1 EFAGGKISNV
11 FGPEYGEIDTFERC
25 VRLPMDPYLL
35 VSRVTEL
42 NAKLGKFEPSTI
54 TTEYDIPKGA
64 WFCTDAQIPWAVAV
78 ESGQC
83 DLMLISYLGIDFECR
98 GDQVYRLLDCT
109 LTYLDDMPREGQTLR
124 YEISINSFA
133 RHDQN
138 LLFFF
143 NYKCYV
149 GDKMVL
155 RMDNGCAGF
164 FSNEDLAQGRGV
176 IRSKDE
182 LKILEHAKKQT
193 FTPLL
198 NCDKKQFKREEL
210 LHLSEG
216 NPASCFGPDYHF
228 PNQNSSLKM
237 APESLLMTDRVVSVD
252 INGGPWGL
260 GEVLAEKDL
269 APDHWYFPC
278 HFKDDPVL
286 AGSLMAEGCVQLLQ
300 FYLLYLGVQ
309 TRVKDAFFQPVHGL
323 PQVVRC
329 RGQVIPGDPLMRYRM
344 VVKEIK
350 LDPIPY
356 AIADIDIL
364 VGERVVVDFRD
375 LGVQLAE
382 KGTKFRI
389 NWEFLENPES
399 KKVEIGPSS
408 SASILQNTSLKKIFA
423 NDEQIVQFAL
433 GDVSRCFGE
442 EYAQYRHRPVQRNP
456 NRDFQLM
463 SRVLEF
469 EGNRHDFEKPMR
481 IISEYDVPEDAW
493 FFQQNSH
500 PEWMPYSVLMEI
512 ALQPCGFISANS
524 GAMLIYPE

>member
-1 EFAGGKISNV
+1 MNFDPANTPGTFPHGLRQKLDSAHSAFLDYRHQGMKHLAGMILQEMRADHGASSNGYATSGSLETEVIPSSKTSPQAEKSRTKPPGVIFDHQDLLEFAGGKISNV

-182 LKILEHAKKQT
+182 LKILENAKKQT

-286 AGSLMAEGCVQLLQ
+286 ALSLI
-300 FYLLYLGVQ
+300 
-309 TRVKDAFFQPVHGL
+309 H
-323 PQVVRC
+323 
-329 RGQVIPGDPLMRYRM
+329 I
-344 VVKEIK
+344 
-350 LDPIPY
+350 
-356 AIADIDIL
+356 
-364 VGERVVVDFRD
+364 
-375 LGVQLAE
+375 
-382 KGTKFRI
+382 
-389 NWEFLENPES
+389 
-399 KKVEIGPSS
+399 
-408 SASILQNTSLKKIFA
+408 
-423 NDEQIVQFAL
+423 
-433 GDVSRCFGE
+433 
-442 EYAQYRHRPVQRNP
+442 
-456 NRDFQLM
+456 
-463 SRVLEF
+463 
-469 EGNRHDFEKPMR
+469 
-481 IISEYDVPEDAW
+481 
-493 FFQQNSH
+493 
-500 PEWMPYSVLMEI
+500 
-512 ALQPCGFISANS
+512 
-524 GAMLIYPE
+524 

>member
-1 EFAGGKISNV
+1 MYRSGARIFIDMGPRSSCARWVSENLGDRPHLSLGINRKGMDDRQMILRTLASLVSHKVPVKLDSLFPKPEERPTKQLRQTITLGGEPIQSIQNQFEKGHFSSSKSNDFEPPKISLPSPSQVESTSATVFPVSTAANESMNFDHANTPGTFPHGLRQKLDSAHSAFLDYRHQGMKHLAGMILQEMGADHGTSSNGYAASSSLETEVIPSSKTSPRAEKSRNKPPGVIFDHQDLLEFAGGKISNV

-182 LKILEHAKKQT
+182 LKILENAKKQT

-278 HFKDDPVL
+278 HF
-286 AGSLMAEGCVQLLQ
+286 
-300 FYLLYLGVQ
+300 
-309 TRVKDAFFQPVHGL
+309 
-323 PQVVRC
+323 
-329 RGQVIPGDPLMRYRM
+329 
-344 VVKEIK
+344 
-350 LDPIPY
+350 
-356 AIADIDIL
+356 
-364 VGERVVVDFRD
+364 
-375 LGVQLAE
+375 
-382 KGTKFRI
+382 
-389 NWEFLENPES
+389 
-399 KKVEIGPSS
+399 
-408 SASILQNTSLKKIFA
+408 
-423 NDEQIVQFAL
+423 
-433 GDVSRCFGE
+433 
-442 EYAQYRHRPVQRNP
+442 
-456 NRDFQLM
+456 
-463 SRVLEF
+463 
-469 EGNRHDFEKPMR
+469 
-481 IISEYDVPEDAW
+481 
-493 FFQQNSH
+493 
-500 PEWMPYSVLMEI
+500 
-512 ALQPCGFISANS
+512 
-524 GAMLIYPE
+524 